1 MRPALA
7 LWSITGVALALLAR
21 LSRERLG
28 GVAFAIEAMWLL
40 AGVVLLGVAIWR
52 ARKLDDRGR
61 HLLTVAVLVLGA
73 LCYVPMARLGDAITV
88 KLRFSAHRDAY
99 AQIVAR
105 EQGDPSGEGVHERAG
120 ERYFVDAG
128 PPLRIAFIWP
138 GGAIDNWCGAVY
150 DPSGVVVAPL
160 SERTDLFGGDPFFC
174 EELEAPY
181 YQCCFT

>member
-1 MRPALA
+1 VFSYNP
-7 LWSITGVALALLAR
+7 GVATTGCTSPLWALL
-21 LSRERLG
+21 
-28 GVAFAIEAMWLL
+28 VAPL
-40 AGVVLLGVAIWR
+40 AA
-52 ARKLDDRGR
+52 
-61 HLLTVAVLVLGA
+61 LTKGNVDALIAAVLVLGA

-160 SERTDLFGGDPFFC
+160 SERTDLFGGDLFFC